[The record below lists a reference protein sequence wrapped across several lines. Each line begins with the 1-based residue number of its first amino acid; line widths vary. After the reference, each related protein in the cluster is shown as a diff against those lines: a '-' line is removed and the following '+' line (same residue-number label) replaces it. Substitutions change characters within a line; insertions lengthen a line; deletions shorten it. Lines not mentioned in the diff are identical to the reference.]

1 MLAGSLLLSQG
12 CTSAEERRELGVE
25 GRAQARSA
33 ANAIASAKG
42 KRGSEEAARLAR
54 CASAPIDFWGNLKRA
69 LKRDPAVVEST
80 WDDQCHRVR
89 GRVLAVEEYS
99 TFLGS
104 KLRLVVSD
112 GGQGGPVLRCLPEEE
127 STLGSLVSG
136 RPITVWGV
144 GDDGLERD
152 SEGPSYLTLESCAW

>member
-1 MLAGSLLLSQG
+1 M
-12 CTSAEERRELGVE
+12 E
-25 GRAQARSA
+25 GRPQARSA

-54 CASAPIDFWGNLKRA
+54 CASAPIDFWGNLQRA
-69 LKRDPAVVEST
+69 LRRDPSVVEAT

-89 GRVLAVEEYS
+89 GRILAVEEYS

-104 KLRLVVSD
+104 KMRLVVSD
-112 GGQGGPVLRCLPEEE
+112 GGKEGPVLRCLPEDEAG
-127 STLGSLVSG
+127 LGSLVSG
-136 RPITVWGV
+136 RSITVWGV

-152 SEGPSYLTLESCAW
+152 GGGPSYLTLESCTW